1 MRISDWSSDVCS
13 SDLAF
18 GRQIGAVALQ
28 AGLAVHDLCLARI
41 GIADRPHQ
49 HLAEPGRDWSH
60 RRLDT
65 GGKLVAERIETLG
78 DLLAVEIDVSGI
90 VENHGDLAEAVARD
104 RAGAFEPRNA
114 RKRGLARQRVV

>member
-13 SDLAF
+13 SDL
-18 GRQIGAVALQ
+18 
-28 AGLAVHDLCLARI
+28 
-41 GIADRPHQ
+41 
-49 HLAEPGRDWSH
+49 EPGRDWSH

-114 RKRGLARQRVV
+114 RKRGFDREGHQFFHVDRRQREIGRAHV

>member
-65 GGKLVAERIETLG
+65 GGKLVAERIETLDRKSVVEG
-78 DLLAVEIDVSGI
+78 KSVDIRVDLGGRRIIKKKKQKKYKKNSI
-90 VENHGDLAEAVARD
+90 RT
-104 RAGAFEPRNA
+104 
-114 RKRGLARQRVV
+114 